1 MKFNQQTAIEV
12 ISILLK
18 WLIENDA
25 INDFIRNCKLEMKK
39 ELLDIEISKNMVS
52 FIFLIYIIKQFY
64 Y

>member
-25 INDFIRNCKLEMKK
+25 INDFIRNSKLEIQQ
-39 ELLDIEISKNMVS
+39 ELPDIEISKNMVS